1 VVLHKSCEQN
11 SRIVLARE
19 LSTACS
25 LLLLQASLMM
35 MILVLIFPIR
45 CRGVFPTVLETVVII
60 RSAAATLGA
69 SSAKT
74 SNKATQRGH
83 SKSGDGDV
91 AQRSRSGSLLGGG
104 STLADR
110 RVSDTVDW
118 ITTFLRREDVTEFL
132 SSSLVHAHWVHRK
145 ASSSSAMAAARDEG
159 VKPSKST
166 AAPSEGLAV
175 GAALDDEEEEVQP
188 VEFPPLGA
196 ELELDEDQYYSASE
210 GEESDGEAERFQRL
224 HLRSGGDSS
233 KDKDASLSSPKMA
246 GEAVKAEDVLGCK
259 EGPQQSDDETAENT
273 WGPIDCSTMNVRGGT
288 YLVDRL
294 KQPSEGAIMKLESFD
309 LFYTDS
315 EVRCAVEEPHC
326 VAHWLWKQ
334 NPERFFFVINWRMF
348 PLQLAVTYSVDL
360 NGALFTSDEPYA
372 VAFRRYIQLN
382 DADRNSKLKVIPRV
396 VEGPWLVKK

>member
-1 VVLHKSCEQN
+1 MCTSDHSGDVNQTMFGSEASKGT
-11 SRIVLARE
+11 SRGHSGKVSEVEGMLSGGRPSLKCSGLKRLKFLVSWAKLQVEESMPYMQRALSSGDNARTTQQASRLEKILDEVIMSFSPWVQQQYLVRAEKDKAKQQRGMRLIKIHLAPLYRFLGGEAVYKAVSFCNAEFLARWE
-19 LSTACS
+19 SGDVDPDS
-25 LLLLQASLMM
+25 VLQ
-35 MILVLIFPIR
+35 R

-118 ITTFLRREDVTEFL
+118 ITTFLRRSIKGNVLFCRANCKNRGDSF
-132 SSSLVHAHWVHRK
+132 
-145 ASSSSAMAAARDEG
+145 AS

-224 HLRSGGDSS
+224 HLRSGSSS
-233 KDKDASLSSPKMA
+233 K
-246 GEAVKAEDVLGCK
+246 
-259 EGPQQSDDETAENT
+259 
-273 WGPIDCSTMNVRGGT
+273 
-288 YLVDRL
+288 
-294 KQPSEGAIMKLESFD
+294 
-309 LFYTDS
+309 
-315 EVRCAVEEPHC
+315 
-326 VAHWLWKQ
+326 
-334 NPERFFFVINWRMF
+334 
-348 PLQLAVTYSVDL
+348 
-360 NGALFTSDEPYA
+360 
-372 VAFRRYIQLN
+372 
-382 DADRNSKLKVIPRV
+382 
-396 VEGPWLVKK
+396 